1 MKLSLCA
8 LILGYLLD
16 LAIGDPHFLWHPIRA
31 VGALIDKSEKM
42 LRKVFPRT
50 EKGELWGGA
59 CLVLIVAG
67 ITTGAAALLLAAAQW
82 VSPWLR
88 LALET
93 VMCYQILATRAL
105 RDESM
110 KVYDALKT
118 GTLQDGRKAVSMIVG
133 RDTDRLDEEGV
144 TKAAVETV
152 AENTSDGVIAPMLY
166 MVIGGAVLGFF
177 YKAVNTM
184 DSMVGYKND
193 RYLYFGRAA
202 AKFDDVVNY
211 IPARISAWLMILAS
225 FLCGLNGKKAYQI
238 YKRDRYNHASPNSAH
253 TEAVMA
259 GALGVQLA
267 GDAWYFGVLH
277 KKKTIGDPD
286 RPVSVEGHRPGQ
298 PVIIYDGGGSHP
310 DLRVSE
316 SSAPAVAGVAPERK
330 KE

>member
-184 DSMVGYKND
+184 DSMVGYQND
-193 RYLYFGRAA
+193 RYLYFGRVA
-202 AKFDDVVNY
+202 AKSDDVVNY

-286 RPVSVEGHRPGQ
+286 RPVSVEDIVLANRLLYMTAAAAILIFGC
-298 PVIIYDGGGSHP
+298 
-310 DLRVSE
+310 LK
-316 SSAPAVAGVAPERK
+316 AVLLLWLA
-330 KE
+330 

>member
-1 MKLSLCA
+1 
-8 LILGYLLD
+8 
-16 LAIGDPHFLWHPIRA
+16 
-31 VGALIDKSEKM
+31 
-42 LRKVFPRT
+42 
-50 EKGELWGGA
+50 
-59 CLVLIVAG
+59 
-67 ITTGAAALLLAAAQW
+67 
-82 VSPWLR
+82 
-88 LALET
+88 
-93 VMCYQILATRAL
+93 
-105 RDESM
+105 
-110 KVYDALKT
+110 
-118 GTLQDGRKAVSMIVG
+118 MIVG

-286 RPVSVEGHRPGQ
+286 RPVSVEDIVLANRLLYMTAAAAILIFGC
-298 PVIIYDGGGSHP
+298 
-310 DLRVSE
+310 LK
-316 SSAPAVAGVAPERK
+316 AVLLLWLA
-330 KE
+330 

>member
-184 DSMVGYKND
+184 DSMVGYQND
-193 RYLYFGRAA
+193 RYLYFGRVA

-286 RPVSVEGHRPGQ
+286 RPVSVEDIVLANRLLYMTAAAAILIFGC
-298 PVIIYDGGGSHP
+298 
-310 DLRVSE
+310 LK
-316 SSAPAVAGVAPERK
+316 AVLLLWLA
-330 KE
+330 

>member
-1 MKLSLCA
+1 MASDF
-8 LILGYLLD
+8 LD

-184 DSMVGYKND
+184 DSMVGYQND

-286 RPVSVEGHRPGQ
+286 RPVSVEDIVLANRLLYMTAAAAILIFGCLK
-298 PVIIYDGGGSHP
+298 VV
-310 DLRVSE
+310 LLLWL
-316 SSAPAVAGVAPERK
+316 A
-330 KE
+330 

>member
-118 GTLQDGRKAVSMIVG
+118 GTLQDGR
-133 RDTDRLDEEGV
+133 
-144 TKAAVETV
+144 
-152 AENTSDGVIAPMLY
+152 
-166 MVIGGAVLGFF
+166 
-177 YKAVNTM
+177 
-184 DSMVGYKND
+184 
-193 RYLYFGRAA
+193 
-202 AKFDDVVNY
+202 
-211 IPARISAWLMILAS
+211 
-225 FLCGLNGKKAYQI
+225 
-238 YKRDRYNHASPNSAH
+238 
-253 TEAVMA
+253 
-259 GALGVQLA
+259 
-267 GDAWYFGVLH
+267 
-277 KKKTIGDPD
+277 
-286 RPVSVEGHRPGQ
+286 
-298 PVIIYDGGGSHP
+298 
-310 DLRVSE
+310 
-316 SSAPAVAGVAPERK
+316 
-330 KE
+330 

>member
-31 VGALIDKSEKM
+31 VGALIDRSETI
-42 LRKVFPRT
+42 LRKIFPRT
-50 EKGELWGGA
+50 QKGELWGGV
-59 CLVLIVAG
+59 CLVVIVAG
-67 ITTGAAALLLAAAQW
+67 ITTAAAALLLAAAGW

-93 VMCYQILATRAL
+93 IMCYQILATRAL

-110 KVYDALKT
+110 KVYDALKK
-118 GTLQDGRKAVSMIVG
+118 GTIQDGRKAVSMIVG
-133 RDTDRLDEEGV
+133 RDTEQLDEAGV
-144 TKAAVETV
+144 TRAAVETV

-166 MVIGGAVLGFF
+166 MIVGGAVLGFF

-184 DSMVGYKND
+184 DSMVGYQNE

-211 IPARISAWLMILAS
+211 IPARISAGLMILAA
-225 FLCGLNGKKAYQI
+225 FLCGMDAGRACRI
-238 YKRDRYNHASPNSAH
+238 YRRDRHNHASPNSAH

-286 RPVSVEGHRPGQ
+286 REISVEDIVLANRLLYMTAAAAI
-298 PVIIYDGGGSHP
+298 VIFGC
-310 DLRVSE
+310 LK
-316 SSAPAVAGVAPERK
+316 AGLLLWLAR
-330 KE
+330 

>member
-1 MKLSLCA
+1 
-8 LILGYLLD
+8 
-16 LAIGDPHFLWHPIRA
+16 
-31 VGALIDKSEKM
+31 
-42 LRKVFPRT
+42 
-50 EKGELWGGA
+50 
-59 CLVLIVAG
+59 
-67 ITTGAAALLLAAAQW
+67 
-82 VSPWLR
+82 
-88 LALET
+88 
-93 VMCYQILATRAL
+93 
-105 RDESM
+105 
-110 KVYDALKT
+110 
-118 GTLQDGRKAVSMIVG
+118 MIVG

-286 RPVSVEGHRPGQ
+286 RPVSVEDIVLANRLLYMTAAAAILIFGC
-298 PVIIYDGGGSHP
+298 
-310 DLRVSE
+310 LKT
-316 SSAPAVAGVAPERK
+316 ALLLWLA
-330 KE
+330 

>member
-1 MKLSLCA
+1 MTS
-8 LILGYLLD
+8 
-16 LAIGDPHFLWHPIRA
+16 P
-31 VGALIDKSEKM
+31 KM

-286 RPVSVEGHRPGQ
+286 RPVSVEDIVLANRLLYMTAAAAILIFGC
-298 PVIIYDGGGSHP
+298 
-310 DLRVSE
+310 LK
-316 SSAPAVAGVAPERK
+316 AVLLLWLA
-330 KE
+330 